1 MAVWGGLT
9 NSCPIVGFKPVQVR
23 CTILDAWGWCTG
35 TTQWNGMGREEGGG
49 FRMGNTCI
57 PVVDSFWYLAK
68 LIQLCKVKKKCIG
81 AQLLY
86 SVVLVSTV
94 PRNEPAVRA
103 HVSPPF
109 GASFPSRSPRS
120 TKQSGCAVSS
130 IYTQYQQYMRVS
142 PDLPIPLT
150 HPCCP
155 WLSIRF
161 FSTSVSLFLLCS

>member
-1 MAVWGGLT
+1 MLIFG
-9 NSCPIVGFKPVQVR
+9 
-23 CTILDAWGWCTG
+23 
-35 TTQWNGMGREEGGG
+35 
-49 FRMGNTCI
+49 
-57 PVVDSFWYLAK
+57 K

-94 PRNEPAVRA
+94 PRNEPAVCA

-120 TKQSGCAVSS
+120 AKQSGCAVSS
-130 IYTQYQQYMRVS
+130 IYTQYQQCMHVS

-150 HPCCP
+150 YPCPP
-155 WLSIRF
+155 WYPYV
-161 FSTSVSLFLLCS
+161 FSLHLYLYFCFVHKIIYTISLDSTYMCSHTTFVFLFLTYFIPSDSL